1 MGELL
6 LSLCSNSNHCLL
18 TTLKVGSCK
27 LPWLCH
33 SLLCYNI
40 SMPKASH
47 NILWL
52 SVSRVLGLVL
62 LFFAYTQ
69 LFRYLGPTGTGQY
82 QFVLSIVTIFGVIID
97 LGISQYVTKRIAE
110 APQEVSKLFHTFF
123 AAEVF
128 LAGLIYALMVAF
140 VFVRGYEPVVEHAVL
155 VAGVGLFCYGLTTP
169 YLAVLSAFQDLK
181 KVAAVNLLASAV
193 NTAVIFSAIHFGQ
206 GIVFLALNQV
216 VYGISALV
224 VYQKLVKPYIPHTHI
239 VRVLAHVDIALL
251 KKIIKAALPFAL
263 LVSFSTVYNRI
274 DVVLITHVLGYEQTG
289 LYAAAYKVVD
299 LTNFFPAVVSHSL
312 YPVLAGFMA
321 QKAIGDVRATLEKYI
336 RFMVALALPM
346 AMLGSLL
353 SKQLILILT
362 SGDERFLPAAPVLA
376 ILMWAIAALFM
387 YVTANSLV
395 VSQLTKWAVVIT
407 GVNVV
412 VNVVGNLIL
421 LPHIGVRGAAIMTV
435 VSEALQGVFYFYFIW
450 RNITHFSIGKILLK
464 PLFATACMGVVVWW
478 LQSFLGWEVFVNGG
492 AHSLLVR
499 LFQVVVLSVSGLLC
513 YAVVLALLRFFTS
526 KDKEFVLSFVK

>member
-1 MGELL
+1 MPL
-6 LSLCSNSNHCLL
+6 
-18 TTLKVGSCK
+18 
-27 LPWLCH
+27 
-33 SLLCYNI
+33 LLCYNTR
-40 SMPKASH
+40 MPKASH

-52 SVSRVLGLVL
+52 SVSRVLGLLL

-69 LFRYLGPTGTGQY
+69 LFRYLGPFGTGQY
-82 QFVLSIVTIFGVIID
+82 QFVLSLVTIFGVVID

-110 APQEVSKLFHTFF
+110 EPKEVSKLFHTFF

-128 LAGLIYALMVAF
+128 LAGFIYALMVAF
-140 VFVRGYEPVVEHAVL
+140 VFVRGYEPVVERAVL

-181 KVAAVNLLASAV
+181 KVAAVNLLASIV
-193 NTAVIFSAIHFGQ
+193 NVSVIFAAIHFQ
-206 GIVFLALNQV
+206 KDIVFLALNQV
-216 VYGISALV
+216 IYGISALF
-224 VYQKLVKPYIPHTHI
+224 VYQQLIKQYIPRTHLM
-239 VRVLAHVDIALL
+239 RMLAHVDGALL
-251 KKIIKAALPFAL
+251 KKMVIAALPFAL

-274 DVVLITHVLGYEQTG
+274 DIVLITRLLGYEQTG

-321 QKAIGDVRATLEKYI
+321 QKAIGDVRATLEKYM

-353 SKQLILILT
+353 SKELILILT

-376 ILMWAIAALFM
+376 ILMWAIAALFI

-435 VSEALQGVFYFYFIW
+435 VSETLQGTFYFYFIW
-450 RNITHFSIGKILLK
+450 KNITHFAIVRIFMK
-464 PLFATACMGVVVWW
+464 PVLAVMVMGAIV
-478 LQSFLGWEVFVNGG
+478 
-492 AHSLLVR
+492 LLVR
-499 LFQVVVLSVSGLLC
+499 DMPLVAASLDTSTQQMAVLIIS
-513 YAVVLALLRFFTS
+513 VLAISAVGGIAYLGMLGLLRFFAPE
-526 KDKEFVLSFVK
+526 DLVFVKKLLRRSA

>member
-1 MGELL
+1 
-6 LSLCSNSNHCLL
+6 
-18 TTLKVGSCK
+18 
-27 LPWLCH
+27 
-33 SLLCYNI
+33 
-40 SMPKASH
+40 MPKASH
-47 NILWL
+47 NIMWL

-69 LFRYLGPTGTGQY
+69 LFRYLGPFGTGQY
-82 QFVLSIVTIFGVIID
+82 QFVLSLVTIFGVIID
-97 LGISQYVTKRIAE
+97 LGISQYVTKRITE
-110 APQEVSKLFHTFF
+110 EPQQVSKLFHTFF

-128 LAGLIYALMVAF
+128 LAGFIYALMVAF
-140 VFVRGYEPVVEHAVL
+140 VFLRGYEPVVERAVL

-193 NTAVIFSAIHFGQ
+193 NAAVIFAAIHFNQ

-216 VYGISALV
+216 IYGISALV
-224 VYQKLVKPYIPHTHI
+224 VYQYLIKQYIPRTHLL
-239 VRVLAHVDIALL
+239 RVIGHVDVPLL
-251 KKIIKAALPFAL
+251 KKMVIAALPFAL

-274 DVVLITHVLGYEQTG
+274 DIVLITRLLGYEQTG

-321 QKAIGDVRATLEKYI
+321 QKAIGDVRATLEKYM

-353 SKQLILILT
+353 SKELILILT

-376 ILMWAIAALFM
+376 VLMWAIAVLFI

-421 LPHIGVRGAAIMTV
+421 LPRYGVRGAAIMTV
-435 VSEALQGVFYFYFIW
+435 VSETLQGAFYFYFIW
-450 RNITHFSIGKILLK
+450 KNITHFAIGKILLK
-464 PLFATACMGVVVWW
+464 PLFATACMGLIVWGMRYVDW
-478 LQSFLGWEVFVNGG
+478 SVFTPLSGQTSMMGLIMSVSVTSAVGVG
-492 AHSLLVR
+492 VYG
-499 LFQVVVLSVSGLLC
+499 VVLFLTSFFKDEDKRMIYNLL
-513 YAVVLALLRFFTS
+513 
-526 KDKEFVLSFVK
+526 KIQ